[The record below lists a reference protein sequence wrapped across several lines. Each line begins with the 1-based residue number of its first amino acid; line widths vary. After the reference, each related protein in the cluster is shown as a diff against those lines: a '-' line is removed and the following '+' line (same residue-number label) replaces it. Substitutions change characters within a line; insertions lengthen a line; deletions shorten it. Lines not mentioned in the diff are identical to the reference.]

1 MKITTEDT
9 SQLARR
15 HFGTRCVSR
24 LERRGIEVR
33 RLHAHTTN
41 VTLDAQTQYIVSD
54 NGVERLWTA
63 TDIIAA
69 SYTAPQRRSWSQ

>member
-1 MKITTEDT
+1 MITREDNT
-9 SQLARR
+9 DQLARR
-15 HFGTRCVSR
+15 HFGTRCVAR

-33 RLHAHTTN
+33 GLYIRQHA
-41 VTLDAQTQYIVSD
+41 TLDAQTQYLVND

-69 SYTAPQRRSWSQ
+69 SYASPQRRSQSQ